1 MIKSLHGI
9 LQQISGGVTPTPGSF
24 AIIIEATSSSE
35 GVWKY
40 DFDTDTFTLLSSEV
54 FSFSGAGPLELQISQ
69 DVPYFMVATVNS
81 SSSASPE
88 VMYSKDGGNTWE
100 YFNSA
105 VGAYWFGGAVAG
117 NGLVATGMRSNP
129 TSRWAW
135 TYDGGSTWAEYVP
148 PSLAGVTRLQ
158 WMNHDGTLLAF
169 PTSGNTVA
177 LVNPSARTLYAQPST
192 PSIDARYFWAKPDT
206 VYTLSNPNRIF
217 LCPAVSGTAIYY
229 SDDMGQNWSS
239 YTVDSGYTFTYSKM
253 CGSDDGSKLYV
264 MLDNGA
270 ANTGRLYKSTD
281 NGQTW
286 SNITPAG
293 HTGRFAVYQGNG
305 CDPTGVNLFFGQQGL
320 NTYWQSTDGG
330 NTWTLKTNTGGTF
343 ANAFA
348 VQNVNPNLIAYEPFT
363 GADGT
368 IVSTLYGGTMA
379 GATWAKSIWDYNN
392 KNPNVELKRTS
403 NQGWFDWL
411 QGADGIA
418 FWTVE
423 TNESDAEIRL
433 NSTNSTSLNGI
444 GVGIVFRYSD
454 IDNYMVIQ
462 LNRSVSGIQNFYVQ
476 RKVSGVI
483 TTLLSQS
490 ASSMVGAL
498 KVKLSGFSCE
508 AYLNNSLLYTW
519 TETTLQ
525 SNTKHGVYVAWGNN
539 NGSIEQF
546 RVDNFTVLKTQ
557 LPDDYLLYLDAG
569 NSSSYPGTGTTWF
582 DLSENNLDATL
593 VNGVGYDSGDGGGL
607 VFDGVDDYGDLGT
620 ISELTGI
627 YDLTVCAWVKPI
639 SNSGNGAIVN
649 RYFNTS
655 SNNGW
660 FLANSSGAEP
670 FNFNF
675 GGRESSS
682 VTANVATT
690 DKFNYGDWHHV
701 VGVKSGNKW
710 SIYVD
715 GVLENSITAGS
726 GTVAFLNNVTYL
738 GAYPMFPEPPNRNN
752 NINIAQVQI
761 YRRALS
767 QVDITSLF
775 DSTKSRYG
783 L

>member
-1 MIKSLHGI
+1 
-9 LQQISGGVTPTPGSF
+9 
-24 AIIIEATSSSE
+24 
-35 GVWKY
+35 
-40 DFDTDTFTLLSSEV
+40 
-54 FSFSGAGPLELQISQ
+54 
-69 DVPYFMVATVNS
+69 
-81 SSSASPE
+81 
-88 VMYSKDGGNTWE
+88 
-100 YFNSA
+100 
-105 VGAYWFGGAVAG
+105 
-117 NGLVATGMRSNP
+117 
-129 TSRWAW
+129 
-135 TYDGGSTWAEYVP
+135 
-148 PSLAGVTRLQ
+148 
-158 WMNHDGTLLAF
+158 
-169 PTSGNTVA
+169 
-177 LVNPSARTLYAQPST
+177 
-192 PSIDARYFWAKPDT
+192 
-206 VYTLSNPNRIF
+206 
-217 LCPAVSGTAIYY
+217 
-229 SDDMGQNWSS
+229 
-239 YTVDSGYTFTYSKM
+239 
-253 CGSDDGSKLYV
+253 
-264 MLDNGA
+264 
-270 ANTGRLYKSTD
+270 
-281 NGQTW
+281 
-286 SNITPAG
+286 
-293 HTGRFAVYQGNG
+293 
-305 CDPTGVNLFFGQQGL
+305 
-320 NTYWQSTDGG
+320 
-330 NTWTLKTNTGGTF
+330 
-343 ANAFA
+343 
-348 VQNVNPNLIAYEPFT
+348 
-363 GADGT
+363 
-368 IVSTLYGGTMA
+368 
-379 GATWAKSIWDYNN
+379 
-392 KNPNVELKRTS
+392 
-403 NQGWFDWL
+403 
-411 QGADGIA
+411 
-418 FWTVE
+418 
-423 TNESDAEIRL
+423 
-433 NSTNSTSLNGI
+433 
-444 GVGIVFRYSD
+444 
-454 IDNYMVIQ
+454 
-462 LNRSVSGIQNFYVQ
+462 
-476 RKVSGVI
+476 
-483 TTLLSQS
+483 
-490 ASSMVGAL
+490 MVGAF
-498 KVKLSGFSCE
+498 KVKLSGSSCE
-508 AYLNNSLLYTW
+508 AYLNNNLLHTW

-525 SNTKHGVYVAWGNN
+525 SNTKHGIYVAWGNN
-539 NGSIEQF
+539 NGRIEQF
-546 RVDNFTVLKTQ
+546 RIDNFTVLKTQ

-582 DLSENNLDATL
+582 DLSENNLDGTL

-738 GAYPMFPEPPNRNN
+738 GAYPQFSEPPNRNN